1 MIAAG
6 GVGDLS
12 AMPFHASI
20 QEWDADLLAGDP
32 LGFPG
37 YEERRRGLAET
48 GEAVTTGRT
57 EHYAY
62 IEGRFDVLGGTMG
75 AAVGERVVRAYDRA
89 RDLRLPVVVA
99 TRTGGARLQEGMVAL
114 VQMARTAAAADRHAG
129 AGLLSLGVYG
139 SPTTG
144 GVFASYGSLVDVRA
158 ALQHA
163 VIGFAGP
170 RVAESTLGTTL
181 PAGSHSAESA
191 YQHGLVDELLAPD
204 EAGEWIEVALGLRD
218 RPLPTR
224 PLPAWSDPGVGGAWG
239 EVLRARAPGRPTGID
254 RAARL
259 CSSWL
264 ELRGADPVVRAGLA
278 TVAGRRCVV
287 VATDRYH
294 GAGRPAPAGFR
305 LAQRAV
311 GLAGRLGLPVVTLVD
326 TPGADP
332 SPAAEGEGQ
341 AAEIARTLRGLSRCP
356 TPVVSVCVGEG
367 GSGGALALS
376 YADRLLMTE
385 HAVFSVIAPE
395 GAAAILER
403 DVRRAPDVA
412 GRLALTSADMRA
424 LGVVDEVIGEGQE
437 AFEAAVAAALDAA
450 VPGERAE
457 RFDRV
462 TARWIGR

>member
-1 MIAAG
+1 
-6 GVGDLS
+6 
-12 AMPFHASI
+12 MPFHPSL

-37 YEERRRGLAET
+37 YDERRRGLAHT
-48 GEAVTTGRT
+48 GEAVATGRT

-62 IEGRFDVLGGTMG
+62 IEGRFEVLGGTMG

-89 RDLRLPVVVA
+89 RDLRLPMVVA
-99 TRTGGARLQEGMVAL
+99 TNTGGARLQEGMVAL
-114 VQMARTAAAADRHAG
+114 IQLARTASAASRHAD

-144 GVFASYGSLVDVRA
+144 GVYASFGSLVDVRA
-158 ALQHA
+158 AVEHA

-170 RVAESTLGTTL
+170 RVAEGTLGAPL
-181 PAGSHSAESA
+181 PPGSHTAEAA
-191 YQHGLVDELLAPD
+191 YEEGLVDAVLPRVRA
-204 EAGEWIEVALGLRD
+204 AEWVDVALGVRD
-218 RPLPTR
+218 RALPTR
-224 PLPAWSDPGVGGAWG
+224 PLPAWTDPAVPGAWG
-239 EVLRARAPGRPTGID
+239 EVLRARAVGRPTGID

-259 CSSWL
+259 CTSWT
-264 ELRGADPVVRAGLA
+264 ELRGTDPVVRAGLA

-294 GAGRPAPAGFR
+294 REGRPTPGGFR

-311 GLAGRLGLPVVTLVD
+311 ELAARIGLPVVTIVD

-332 SPAAEGEGQ
+332 SQQSEADGLAY
-341 AAEIARTLRGLSRCP
+341 EIAQTLRAFATCP

-376 YADRLLMTE
+376 YADRLVMAE
-385 HAVFSVIAPE
+385 HAVFSVIGPE

-403 DVRRAPDVA
+403 DPTRAPEVA
-412 GRLALTSADMRA
+412 DRLALTSADMLA
-424 LGVVDEVIGEGQE
+424 LGIVDEVIAEGQE
-437 AFEAAVAAALDAA
+437 ALDTAVASALDSAR
-450 VPGERAE
+450 VGDRQS
-457 RFDRV
+457 RFDRA
-462 TARWIGR
+462 TQRWLV

>member
-1 MIAAG
+1 MR
-6 GVGDLS
+6 DFP
-12 AMPFHASI
+12 AMPFHPSL

-32 LGFPG
+32 LAFPG
-37 YEERRRGLAET
+37 YDESRRALVVT
-48 GEAVTTGRT
+48 GEAVQTGRT

-89 RDLRLPVVVA
+89 RDLGLPVVVA

-114 VQMARTAAAADRHAG
+114 VQMARTASAATRHAR

-144 GVFASYGSLVDVRA
+144 GVYASYGSLVDVRA
-158 ALQHA
+158 AVDHA

-170 RVAESTLGTTL
+170 RVAEAALDEAL
-181 PAGSHSAESA
+181 PPGSHTAEAA
-191 YQHGLVDELLAPD
+191 YDEALVDELLAAD
-204 EAGEWIEVALGLRD
+204 EAAQWVDVALGRVD

-224 PLPAWSDPGVGGAWG
+224 PLPAWTDPGVEGAWG

-278 TVAGRRCVV
+278 TVAGQRCVL

-332 SPAAEGEGQ
+332 SPAAESDGQ
-341 AAEIARTLRGLSRCP
+341 AQEIARTLQAFAACP

-376 YADRLLMTE
+376 YADRLIMQE

-403 DVRRAPDVA
+403 DPDRAPDVA
-412 GRLALTSADMRA
+412 DRLGLTSGDMLA
-424 LGVVDEVIGEGQE
+424 LGVVDEVIADGQKPLD
-437 AFEAAVAAALDAA
+437 AAVAAALDAA
-450 VPGERAE
+450 RPGERE
-457 RFDRV
+457 VRFDRV
-462 TARWIGR
+462 THRWLTH